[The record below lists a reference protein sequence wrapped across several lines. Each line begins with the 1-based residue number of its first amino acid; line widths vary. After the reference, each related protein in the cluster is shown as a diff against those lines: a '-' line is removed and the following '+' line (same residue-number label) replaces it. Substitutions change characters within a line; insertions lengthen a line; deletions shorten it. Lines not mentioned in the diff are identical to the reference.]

1 MKIPKKLKI
10 GAHIYKIE
18 IHKEGAVC
26 EDKADCGVTNR
37 VKGVIGLNES
47 LPTTHIEATLFHEL
61 FHTLNSE
68 IDHALLDSL
77 AEQLYQVLS
86 DNKLL
91 K

>member
-10 GAHIYKIE
+10 GAHTYTVRELEGWQDGEAVGIE
-18 IHKEGAVC
+18 DPNKNQITLDSQLSNTRKEA
-26 EDKADCGVTNR
+26 K
-37 VKGVIGLNES
+37 
-47 LPTTHIEATLFHEL
+47 LFHEI
-61 FHTLNSE
+61 FHVMNYGL
-68 IDHALLDSL
+68 DHALLDSL